1 MTSNNPLPAHLERI
15 GDHLIAA
22 AESLYATDR
31 GRSRRHALPR
41 RAFATLVRAP
51 RLAIASG
58 IASLAAMACVVVVFA
73 TAGTPPAYALT
84 QNANGTYTITIN
96 DIATGV
102 PALNVKL
109 KQLGI
114 DATAVPVTATCSA
127 PIQIG
132 GPGALTERTEE
143 TLSPANI
150 TSGSEGLLNLTP
162 ANIPSGSEGVIAA
175 YQSPSRQINLT
186 FWTTSGSPPSCLN
199 TRGVVTPSPAPDN
212 QP

>member
-1 MTSNNPLPAHLERI
+1 MTSNSALPAHLERI
-15 GDHLIAA
+15 GDQLIAA
-22 AESLYATDR
+22 AERLSVADR
-31 GRSRRHALPR
+31 GRSRRHAPLR
-41 RAFATLVRAP
+41 RAFATLARAP
-51 RLAIASG
+51 RIAIAG
-58 IASLAAMACVVVVFA
+58 GVASLAVMASVVGVFA

-102 PALNVKL
+102 PALNVEL
-109 KQLGI
+109 EQLGI
-114 DATAVPVTATCSA
+114 DAVAVPVTSTCSA

-132 GPGALTERTEE
+132 GPGALTERIE
-143 TLSPANI
+143 TTLAPANI

-175 YQSPSRQINLT
+175 YQSPSGQIDLT
-186 FWTTSGSPPSCLN
+186 FWTTSGSTPSCLN
-199 TRGVVTPSPAPDN
+199 TRGVVPPSPTPDN